1 MRRYLLHQLPKESKT
16 YITLLIA
23 SLSAVIAISIFLQL
37 AEYTQHAFKSI
48 IVGQEYLGFFITP
61 IVFAI
66 IVYIDRSHS
75 NYAGG
80 SGIPQLIA
88 ATDSR
93 NRSIRLTLLSFKI
106 AISKIAFVILAM
118 MAGAS
123 LSFGGPS
130 VHIGSSIFYNFATLI
145 KLKRKLLIQAVIA
158 IGGSIGLIIAFN
170 APIAGVLFAYEEI
183 GRKLKKQALVLI
195 GIISLLVYLS
205 FNAYATQTPYL
216 MDLSNQS
223 LPILLTW
230 QVLPLAILVGIL
242 GGVFAKSSLYLITKF
257 MFGDKT
263 KVILLSALLGLVV
276 ALLNYLSN
284 TQTSGSGH
292 QEAMMM
298 LSGEKLGT
306 EFFIMK
312 YLATLAS
319 FISTIAGGLFM
330 TSISIGTAIGSELSY
345 LYAQINAQVI
355 MIMAMIGYLS
365 GVIRAPLTSA
375 LLVLEMTNSFE
386 LLLPAIL
393 VAFIASFTSKQISK
407 QPIYEALADNYLKLT
422 QKK

>member
-16 YITLLIA
+16 YITLLAA
-23 SLSAVIAISIFLQL
+23 SLLAVVAISIFLHL
-37 AEYTQHAFKSI
+37 AEYTQHAFKST
-48 IVGQEYLGFFITP
+48 IVNQEYLGFFITP
-61 IVFAI
+61 VIFAI
-66 IVYIDRSHS
+66 IVYVDRSYS

-93 NRSIRLTLLSFKI
+93 NKHIRLLLLSFKI
-106 AISKIAFVILAM
+106 AISKIIFVILAM

-130 VHIGSSIFYNFATLI
+130 VHIGSSIFYNFAQLI

-158 IGGSIGLIIAFN
+158 IGGSVGLIIAFN

-183 GRKLKKQALVLI
+183 GRKLRKQALVLI
-195 GIISLLVYLS
+195 GIISLVVYLL
-205 FNAYATQTPYL
+205 FNTYVTHTPYL
-216 MDLSNQS
+216 IDLSDQS

-242 GGVFAKSSLYLITKF
+242 GGIFAKSSLYLITKF
-257 MFGDKT
+257 MFGNRSR
-263 KVILLSALLGLVV
+263 VVLLSAALGLIV
-276 ALLNYLSN
+276 ALLNYFSN

-292 QEAMMM
+292 QEAIML
-298 LSGEKLGT
+298 LSGEALGA
-306 EFFIMK
+306 EFIVMK
-312 YLATLAS
+312 YIATLAS

-330 TSISIGTAIGSELSY
+330 TSISIGTAIGSEVSF
-345 LYAQINAQVI
+345 LYTQINAQII

-375 LLVLEMTNSFE
+375 LLVLEMTNSFD
-386 LLLPAIL
+386 LLLPGIL
-393 VAFIASFTSKQISK
+393 VAFVASITSKQISQ

-422 QKK
+422 QK

>member
-1 MRRYLLHQLPKESKT
+1 MRRYVLHQLPKEPKT
-16 YITLLIA
+16 YIALFAA
-23 SLSAVIAISIFLQL
+23 SLLVVVVISLFLQIS
-37 AEYTQHAFKSI
+37 EYTQHTFKQLI
-48 IVGQEYLGFFITP
+48 NNREYLGFFITP
-61 IVFAI
+61 LVFAA
-66 IVYIDRSHS
+66 IVYLDKKYT

-93 NRSIRLTLLSFKI
+93 NKHLRLMMLSFKI
-106 AISKIAFVILAM
+106 AISKIAFVVLAM

-130 VHIGSSIFYNFATLI
+130 VHIGGSIFYNFAELI

-158 IGGSIGLIIAFN
+158 IGGSVGLIIAFN

-195 GIISLLVYLS
+195 AIISLFVYLL
-205 FNAYATQTPYL
+205 FNVGNVNAPYL
-216 MDLSNQS
+216 MNLPNLSFDFN
-223 LPILLTW
+223 LIW
-230 QVLPLAILVGIL
+230 QLLPLAILLGIL
-242 GGVFAKSSLYLITKF
+242 GGAFARASLYLIKKF
-257 MFGDKT
+257 MFGKHT

-276 ALLNYLSN
+276 ALLNYLSGA
-284 TQTSGSGH
+284 QTSGSGH
-292 QEAMMM
+292 QEVLSM
-298 LSGEKLGT
+298 LSGEQLGI
-306 EFFIMK
+306 EFAIMK

-330 TSISIGTAIGSELSY
+330 TSISVGAGIGNEAAY
-345 LYAQINAQVI
+345 LYSQTNPQVI

-375 LLVLEMTNSFE
+375 LLVLEMTNSFN
-386 LLLPAIL
+386 LLLPVIM
-393 VAFIASFTSKQISK
+393 VAFVASIASRQISE
-407 QPIYEALADNYLKLT
+407 QPIYEALADNYLKIT
-422 QKK
+422 QK